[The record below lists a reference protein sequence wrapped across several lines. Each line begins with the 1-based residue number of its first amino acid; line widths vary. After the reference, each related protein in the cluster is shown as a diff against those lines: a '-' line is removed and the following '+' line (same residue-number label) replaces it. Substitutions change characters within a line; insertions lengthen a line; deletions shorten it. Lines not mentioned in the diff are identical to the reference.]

1 MTKAISNWPEICFIK
16 AVLLLCEHWHFLK
29 KKSKMVFFTPPPQIL
44 SVRVNKSKIH
54 IDLQH
59 VKKVFNFNRILSVQE
74 VVTHFI

>member
-1 MTKAISNWPEICFIK
+1 
-16 AVLLLCEHWHFLK
+16 
-29 KKSKMVFFTPPPQIL
+29 MVFFTPQIL